1 MAEATWNHEPF
12 ESCLGAYRQE
22 GAMDSR
28 LDMDVVFC
36 VAGIGLE
43 ISGLK
48 IQALDPE
55 TTVNHSKP
63 Q

>member
-28 LDMDVVFC
+28 LDIDVVFC
-36 VAGIGLE
+36 VAGIGLK
-43 ISGLK
+43 ISGLE
-48 IQALDPE
+48 IQTLDP
-55 TTVNHSKP
+55 
-63 Q
+63 